1 MRIVRTIPEL
11 RVALKTV
18 RESGQS
24 IGFVP
29 TMGFLHE
36 GHAALIRQSTARCD
50 TTVVSVFVNPTQ
62 FGPGE
67 DLARYPRDLER
78 DQNLC
83 LRLGV
88 GTLFMPEPAE
98 IYPTGFSTSIA
109 VGPMGDALCG
119 KFRPGH
125 FRGVAT
131 VVTKL
136 FNLVQP
142 NLAFFGQK
150 DLQQT
155 SIIRRVVKDLNLP
168 VDILVVPTVREADG
182 LALSSRNAYLSRPGR
197 ERALGISRGLLQ
209 AERLFKDGE
218 RDAGR
223 LVAVVQEG
231 LRSVD
236 EIQYCE
242 VVDPLTLDA
251 MIHGINRPA
260 ALCVAAVVDGTR
272 LIDNVLLSPTGDAA
286 RFISHLE
293 PPAQDRT

>member
-1 MRIVRTIPEL
+1 MRIVRSIPEL
-11 RVALKTV
+11 RVALKAV

-29 TMGFLHE
+29 TMGYLHE

-67 DLARYPRDLER
+67 DLVKYPRDLER

-88 GTLFMPEPAE
+88 DILFMPDPAE
-98 IYPTGFSTSIA
+98 IYPTGYATSIE
-109 VGPMGDALCG
+109 VGPMGEALCG
-119 KFRPGH
+119 RFRPGH

-142 NLAFFGQK
+142 DLAFFGQK

-155 SIIRRVVKDLNLP
+155 AIIRRVVKDLDLP
-168 VDILVVPTVREADG
+168 VDILVAPTVREADG
-182 LALSSRNAYLSRPGR
+182 LALSSRNAYLDPKAR
-197 ERALGISRGLLQ
+197 ETALGISRGLFA
-209 AERLFKDGE
+209 AERRFQEGE
-218 RDAGR
+218 RDAEALTATVR
-223 LVAVVQEG
+223 QELQG
-231 LRSVD
+231 MDV
-236 EIQYCE
+236 IQYCE
-242 VVDPLTLDA
+242 AVDPLTLDTLTGA
-251 MIHGINRPA
+251 IGRPA
-260 ALCVAAVVDGTR
+260 ALCVAVVLGGTR
-272 LIDNVLLSPTGDAA
+272 LIDNVLLSPGGEATQ
-286 RFISHLE
+286 FISHLE
-293 PPAQDRT
+293 L